1 MASGV
6 ARGPDGRGQQV
17 REREEPR
24 LAESEVR
31 DAALRLLGAIHDL
44 SGGKLYE
51 PVPVVVPGD
60 PSAGAAP
67 KAGVDPDSTEDE
79 VALRYL
85 VDQGYVRASGD
96 PAAGGGQDYELTVTG
111 LDKARQMR
119 GLGEPQAPERTGLS
133 DSTQKMLVT
142 ALGIVGS
149 QILARPLTRFIG
161 EQVPER
167 RGVKDDLTEAVLKG
181 IARIVALTL
190 ASVIV
195 RQLAMRRR

>member
-1 MASGV
+1 
-6 ARGPDGRGQQV
+6 
-17 REREEPR
+17 
-24 LAESEVR
+24 
-31 DAALRLLGAIHDL
+31 
-44 SGGKLYE
+44 
-51 PVPVVVPGD
+51 
-60 PSAGAAP
+60 
-67 KAGVDPDSTEDE
+67 
-79 VALRYL
+79 
-85 VDQGYVRASGD
+85 
-96 PAAGGGQDYELTVTG
+96 
-111 LDKARQMR
+111 
-119 GLGEPQAPERTGLS
+119 LS
-133 DSTQKMLVT
+133 DGTQKMLVT

>member
-1 MASGV
+1 M
-6 ARGPDGRGQQV
+6 DERGQQV
-17 REREEPR
+17 REWEEPR
-24 LAESEVR
+24 LAESGVR

-51 PVPVVVPGD
+51 PVPVVVPGE
-60 PSAGAAP
+60 PSQGAAR

-85 VDQGYVRASGD
+85 VDQGYVRASGG
-96 PAAGGGQDYELTVTG
+96 PTAGGGQDYELTVAG

-161 EQVPER
+161 DQVPER

-181 IARIVALTL
+181 IARIVALTV

>member
-1 MASGV
+1 MAEG
-6 ARGPDGRGQQV
+6 
-17 REREEPR
+17 
-24 LAESEVR
+24 EVK

-60 PSAGAAP
+60 PSSGAAP

-85 VDQGYVRASGD
+85 VDQGYVRAVGD
-96 PAAGGGQDYELTVTG
+96 PTTGGGQEDYELTVAG

-119 GLGEPQAPERTGLS
+119 GLGEPEPPERTGLS
-133 DSTQKMLVT
+133 DGTQKMLVT

-149 QILARPLTRFIG
+149 QILARPLTKFIG
-161 EQVPER
+161 EQIPER
-167 RGVKDDLTEAVLKG
+167 RGVKDDVLEAVLKG
-181 IARIVALTL
+181 LARTVALAL
-190 ASVIV
+190 ASILV
-195 RQLAMRRR
+195 RQLALRRR

>member
-1 MASGV
+1 
-6 ARGPDGRGQQV
+6 
-17 REREEPR
+17 

-31 DAALRLLGAIHDL
+31 DAALRLLRAIYDL

-51 PVPVVVPGD
+51 PVPVVVPED
-60 PSAGAAP
+60 PSKGAAR

-85 VDQGYVRASGD
+85 VDQGYVRAVGD
-96 PAAGGGQDYELTVTG
+96 PATGGRDYELTVGG

-119 GLGEPQAPERTGLS
+119 GLGEPEAPERTGLS
-133 DSTQKMLVT
+133 DGTQKMLVT

-149 QILARPLTRFIG
+149 QILTRPLTRFIG
-161 EQVPER
+161 EQIPER
-167 RGVKDDLTEAVLKG
+167 RGFKDDLLEAVLKG
-181 IARIVALTL
+181 ATRIVALTI

-195 RQLAMRRR
+195 RQLALRRR

>member
-1 MASGV
+1 M
-6 ARGPDGRGQQV
+6 
-17 REREEPR
+17 
-24 LAESEVR
+24 AESDVK
-31 DAALRLLGAIHDL
+31 DTALRLLGAIHDL

-60 PSAGAAP
+60 PTGGAAP

-85 VDQGYVRASGD
+85 VDQGYIRASGD
-96 PAAGGGQDYELTVTG
+96 AAGNARDYELTVAG
-111 LDKARQMR
+111 LDKAREMR
-119 GLGEPQAPERTGLS
+119 GLGGPEAPERTGLS

-167 RGVKDDLTEAVLKG
+167 RGIKDDLTEAVLKG
-181 IARIVALTL
+181 IARIAALTL

>member
-1 MASGV
+1 
-6 ARGPDGRGQQV
+6 
-17 REREEPR
+17 
-24 LAESEVR
+24 LAEGEVK

-60 PSAGAAP
+60 PSSGAAP

-85 VDQGYVRASGD
+85 VDQGYVRAVGD
-96 PAAGGGQDYELTVTG
+96 PTTGGGQEDYELTVAG

-119 GLGEPQAPERTGLS
+119 GLGEPEPPERTGLS
-133 DSTQKMLVT
+133 DGTQKMLVT

-149 QILARPLTRFIG
+149 QILARPLTKFIG
-161 EQVPER
+161 EQIPER
-167 RGVKDDLTEAVLKG
+167 RGVKDDVLEAVLKG
-181 IARIVALTL
+181 LARTVALAL
-190 ASVIV
+190 ASILV
-195 RQLAMRRR
+195 RQLALRRR

>member
-1 MASGV
+1 MAG
-6 ARGPDGRGQQV
+6 
-17 REREEPR
+17 
-24 LAESEVR
+24 SEVR

-44 SGGKLYE
+44 SGGRLYE

-60 PSAGAAP
+60 PTGGAAP

-96 PAAGGGQDYELTVTG
+96 PAAGQDYELTVAG

-119 GLGEPQAPERTGLS
+119 GLGEPEAPERTGLS
-133 DSTQKMLVT
+133 DGTQKMLVT

-149 QILARPLTRFIG
+149 QILARPLTKFIG
-161 EQVPER
+161 EQIPER
-167 RGVKDDLTEAVLKG
+167 RGVKDDVLEAVLKG
-181 IARIVALTL
+181 IARVVALTL
-190 ASVIV
+190 ASIIV
-195 RQLAMRRR
+195 RQLALRRR

>member
-1 MASGV
+1 
-6 ARGPDGRGQQV
+6 
-17 REREEPR
+17 

-31 DAALRLLGAIHDL
+31 DAALRLLGAIYDL

-51 PVPVVVPGD
+51 PVPVVVPED
-60 PSAGAAP
+60 PSKGAAR

-85 VDQGYVRASGD
+85 VDQGYVRAVGD
-96 PAAGGGQDYELTVTG
+96 PATGGGQDYELTVGG

-119 GLGEPQAPERTGLS
+119 GLGEPEAPERTGLS
-133 DSTQKMLVT
+133 DGTQKMLVT

-149 QILARPLTRFIG
+149 QILTRPLTRFIG
-161 EQVPER
+161 EQIPER
-167 RGVKDDLTEAVLKG
+167 RGFKDDLLEAVLKG
-181 IARIVALTL
+181 ATRIVALTI

-195 RQLAMRRR
+195 RQLALRRR

>member
-1 MASGV
+1 
-6 ARGPDGRGQQV
+6 
-17 REREEPR
+17 
-24 LAESEVR
+24 
-31 DAALRLLGAIHDL
+31 
-44 SGGKLYE
+44 
-51 PVPVVVPGD
+51 
-60 PSAGAAP
+60 
-67 KAGVDPDSTEDE
+67 
-79 VALRYL
+79 
-85 VDQGYVRASGD
+85 
-96 PAAGGGQDYELTVTG
+96 
-111 LDKARQMR
+111 
-119 GLGEPQAPERTGLS
+119 
-133 DSTQKMLVT
+133 MLVT

>member
-1 MASGV
+1 M
-6 ARGPDGRGQQV
+6 
-17 REREEPR
+17 
-24 LAESEVR
+24 AESGVR
-31 DAALRLLGAIHDL
+31 DAALRLLGAIYDL

-51 PVPVVVPGD
+51 PVPVVVTGEP
-60 PSAGAAP
+60 AEGAAR

-85 VDQGYVRASGD
+85 VDQGYVRASGG
-96 PAAGGGQDYELTVTG
+96 PEAGGGQDYELTVAG

-119 GLGEPQAPERTGLS
+119 GLDEPEAPERTGLS
-133 DSTQKMLVT
+133 DGTQKMLVT

-149 QILARPLTRFIG
+149 QILARPLTKFIG

-167 RGVKDDLTEAVLKG
+167 RGVKDDVTEAVLKG
-181 IARIVALTL
+181 VVRMVALTL

-195 RQLAMRRR
+195 RQLALRRR

>member
-1 MASGV
+1 M
-6 ARGPDGRGQQV
+6 DERGQQV

-24 LAESEVR
+24 LAESGVT
-31 DAALRLLGAIHDL
+31 DAAMRLLGAIHDL

-51 PVPVVVPGD
+51 PVPIVVSGEPTE
-60 PSAGAAP
+60 GAAR
-67 KAGVDPDSTEDE
+67 KAGVDTDSTEDE

-85 VDQGYVRASGD
+85 VNQGYVRASGD
-96 PAAGGGQDYELTVTG
+96 PAAGGGQDYELTVAG

-119 GLGEPQAPERTGLS
+119 GLGDPQQPERGGMS
-133 DSTQKMLVT
+133 DSTQKQLVT
-142 ALGIVGS
+142 VLGIVGS

-167 RGVKDDLTEAVLKG
+167 RGFKDDLTEAVLKG
-181 IARIVALTL
+181 VARIAALTL

>member
-1 MASGV
+1 M
-6 ARGPDGRGQQV
+6 
-17 REREEPR
+17 
-24 LAESEVR
+24 AESEVK

-60 PSAGAAP
+60 PSAGAAR

-85 VDQGYVRASGD
+85 VDQGLVRASGD
-96 PAAGGGQDYELTVTG
+96 PAAGQDYELTVAG

-119 GLGEPQAPERTGLS
+119 GLGEPEAPERTGLS
-133 DSTQKMLVT
+133 DGTQKMLVT

-167 RGVKDDLTEAVLKG
+167 RGVKDDVLEAVLKG

-195 RQLAMRRR
+195 RQVAMRRR